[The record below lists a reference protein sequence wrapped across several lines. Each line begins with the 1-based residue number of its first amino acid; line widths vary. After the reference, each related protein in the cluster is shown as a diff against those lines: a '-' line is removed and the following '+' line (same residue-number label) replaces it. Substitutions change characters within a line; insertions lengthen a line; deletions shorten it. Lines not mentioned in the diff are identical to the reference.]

1 MNHPLLARK
10 NGNWYYRYDPV
21 WGDKQGHLVTSIP
34 MLNDQ
39 ELEITRKFIC
49 YPTPG
54 IIAEIK
60 QYFFLREGEVFK
72 RDAGAN
78 FREKH
83 FATIK
88 YMDRY
93 EDRIEH
99 KQMKV
104 PPEYIKAVLQGKKP
118 NISGLFGQRGNR
130 LYRSDRT
137 YWGLEFRGVLVGE
150 IECCGLYLW

>member
-1 MNHPLLARK
+1 MHELLARK
-10 NGNWYYRYDPV
+10 NGNWYYRYNPI

-34 MLNDQ
+34 VIDGK
-39 ELEITRKFIC
+39 ELEITRKFVC

-60 QYFFLREGEVFK
+60 QYFKLKEGKVYRKSEGVEFQ
-72 RDAGAN
+72 
-78 FREKH
+78 EKH
-83 FATIK
+83 FAIISYT
-88 YMDRY
+88 DRY
-93 EDRIEH
+93 EDCVEH
-99 KQMKV
+99 KVMKV

-118 NISGLFGQRGNR
+118 NISGLFEQRDNR

-137 YWGLEFRGVLVGE
+137 YWGPEFRGVLVGE